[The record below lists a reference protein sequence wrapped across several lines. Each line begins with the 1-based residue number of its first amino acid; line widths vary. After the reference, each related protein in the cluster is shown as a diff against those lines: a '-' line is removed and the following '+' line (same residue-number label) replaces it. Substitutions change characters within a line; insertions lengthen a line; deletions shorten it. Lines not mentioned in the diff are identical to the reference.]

1 MGLFDQATSQ
11 PNQGLMG
18 LGQQPQNMNWQ
29 QGPAALSGGISQ
41 ETAMPNFMGQLQG
54 NMPQESYGVPSPF
67 MNQGAMQGAMLSDA
81 DRREMN
87 PNSVAPNYTAQDLQT
102 AMKNP
107 EFDSV
112 YYQNANVLDDQG
124 NPLSMDAKQQL
135 IQPFYNQQ
143 QQLNPA
149 MQAPTEFVGQFPQQ
163 PQNMNWQQGPAA
175 LSGGISE
182 ETAQPNFMGMS
193 DAPFNPAMGMPQGN
207 MPPMQQYG
215 ETPFAFNEVPSFQMP
230 TNSDWKSNPELA
242 MLGGDMGVTIYK
254 QPDGTYRDDSGKPTD
269 YSQYNQR
276 INRTPNTD
284 NPQQPQRIPSQS
296 FFEGP
301 NAGRVPQGF
310 QMVNGEMVRDD
321 SYQPPTFPSQ
331 TLPTST
337 TPALNPTPQPPQI
350 FQPMPQT
357 SNLVNT
363 QTVQPNFLGQTP
375 FGQPQTSQYS
385 SSNPFVQAAQAN
397 AQGNLAGALQAT
409 AANRVNQ
416 QTPYG
421 SLSYQQTGTDAQG
434 NPIWSAN
441 QTVAQPYQNA
451 INSLSGQIQQNFA
464 QPFDTSQYQNQM
476 VGTTP
481 QFQGVGQ
488 APNLQTSVQG
498 TGMQGW
504 DQATNLLMSRLN
516 PQIKQQNEAS
526 DAMLANQGIM
536 PGSEAYNRAKTQI
549 AQQQNDLLNQA
560 QLAGSQIQ
568 NQMFNQNLAAGNFGN
583 TALGQQNTMNLG
595 NTAFNNALG
604 QQGFAN
610 QLSGTAANN
619 AARQA
624 NFGQGLTQYQL
635 PTASL
640 GSLRAA
646 TTPGYVNP
654 YNQAAV
660 AGPDYLS
667 AYTSQNATDIARQNA
682 EAAQRS
688 SLLSTLGG
696 LGSSAILGGTGANSA
711 LGGLLGLGSQ
721 GLTALG
727 NSSLWSSLF
736 GNNAPAI
743 TGDTNFLNSI
753 GLGGSTY
760 GSGIGGMTTDPLAGL
775 YTNGLSPE
783 QNLSDLFNS
792 SFGFGY

>member
-1 MGLFDQATSQ
+1 MGLFDQS
-11 PNQGLMG
+11 QGLMG
-18 LGQQPQNMNWQ
+18 LGQQPQQPQYTSPMNQ
-29 QGPAALSGGISQ
+29 PSPLDTSQNEYDRYTGRLAMTGG
-41 ETAMPNFMGQLQG
+41 AVMPYQDWANNQMNQFGGGQSNFMGQPQG
-54 NMPQESYGVPSPF
+54 GMPVMQPKLEQSNVYRGIPMGYQQP
-67 MNQGAMQGAMLSDA
+67 QGTSSL
-81 DRREMN
+81 
-87 PNSVAPNYTAQDLQT
+87 
-102 AMKNP
+102 
-107 EFDSV
+107 
-112 YYQNANVLDDQG
+112 
-124 NPLSMDAKQQL
+124 PLSM
-135 IQPFYNQQ
+135 P
-143 QQLNPA
+143 P
-149 MQAPTEFVGQFPQQ
+149 MEQ
-163 PQNMNWQQGPAA
+163 PQA
-175 LSGGISE
+175 
-182 ETAQPNFMGMS
+182 
-193 DAPFNPAMGMPQGN
+193 
-207 MPPMQQYG
+207 
-215 ETPFAFNEVPSFQMP
+215 
-230 TNSDWKSNPELA
+230 
-242 MLGGDMGVTIYK
+242 
-254 QPDGTYRDDSGKPTD
+254 
-269 YSQYNQR
+269 
-276 INRTPNTD
+276 
-284 NPQQPQRIPSQS
+284 
-296 FFEGP
+296 
-301 NAGRVPQGF
+301 
-310 QMVNGEMVRDD
+310 
-321 SYQPPTFPSQ
+321 PTFPSQ

-337 TPALNPTPQPPQI
+337 TPALNPTPQPPQM
-350 FQPMPQT
+350 FEQPMPQT
-357 SNLVNT
+357 SNPVNT

-421 SLSYQQTGTDAQG
+421 SLQYQQTGTDAQG

-476 VGTTP
+476 VGSTP

-526 DAMLANQGIM
+526 DAQLANQGIM

-568 NQMFNQNLAAGNFGN
+568 NQMFNQNLAAGTFGN
-583 TALGQQNTMNLG
+583 TALGNQNTMNLG

-646 TTPGYVNP
+646 TTPGYVTP

-667 AYTSQNATDIARQNA
+667 AYTSQNATDIARSNA

-688 SLLSTLGG
+688 SLLGGLAG

-711 LGGLLGLGSQ
+711 LGGLLGLGNQ
-721 GLTALG
+721 GLTGLT

-736 GNNAPAI
+736 GGNTSTNPNAIFDVSGGGINNVQPDWWQ
-743 TGDTNFLNSI
+743 TQSYD
-753 GLGGSTY
+753 
-760 GSGIGGMTTDPLAGL
+760 
-775 YTNGLSPE
+775 
-783 QNLSDLFNS
+783 
-792 SFGFGY
+792 

>member
-1 MGLFDQATSQ
+1 MGLFDQG
-11 PNQGLMG
+11 QGLMG
-18 LGQQPQNMNWQ
+18 LGQQSQQGINPYATNSGLPMPQN
-29 QGPAALSGGISQ
+29 
-41 ETAMPNFMGQLQG
+41 
-54 NMPQESYGVPSPF
+54 
-67 MNQGAMQGAMLSDA
+67 
-81 DRREMN
+81 
-87 PNSVAPNYTAQDLQT
+87 PNY
-102 AMKNP
+102 
-107 EFDSV
+107 
-112 YYQNANVLDDQG
+112 
-124 NPLSMDAKQQL
+124 
-135 IQPFYNQQ
+135 
-143 QQLNPA
+143 
-149 MQAPTEFVGQFPQQ
+149 
-163 PQNMNWQQGPAA
+163 
-175 LSGGISE
+175 
-182 ETAQPNFMGMS
+182 MGMS
-193 DAPFNPAMGMPQGN
+193 DAPFNPAMGMPQAPYNNGQLKYDSGDNVMPQGYQQPQTVNETGFNQGN
-207 MPPMQQYG
+207 PQQ
-215 ETPFAFNEVPSFQMP
+215 P
-230 TNSDWKSNPELA
+230 K
-242 MLGGDMGVTIYK
+242 I
-254 QPDGTYRDDSGKPTD
+254 YRDLPHPEIF
-269 YSQYNQR
+269 Q
-276 INRTPNTD
+276 
-284 NPQQPQRIPSQS
+284 PQQPQRNIARYDIPRNFDGSYNS
-296 FFEGP
+296 EGI
-301 NAGRVPQGF
+301 
-310 QMVNGEMVRDD
+310 MVN
-321 SYQPPTFPSQ
+321 QPQ
-331 TLPTST
+331 ST

-350 FQPMPQT
+350 FQPQPMQQPMQAP
-357 SNLVNT
+357 SNPVNT

-375 FGQPQTSQYS
+375 FGQPQTGQYS

-416 QTPYG
+416 QTPFG
-421 SLSYQQTGTDAQG
+421 GLQYQQTGTDAQG

-441 QTVAQPYQNA
+441 QTIAQPYQNA

-476 VGTTP
+476 VGSTP

-526 DAMLANQGIM
+526 DAQLANQGIM

-568 NQMFNQNLAAGNFGN
+568 NQMFNQNLAAGTFGN
-583 TALGQQNTMNLG
+583 TALGNQNTMNLG

-667 AYTSQNATDIARQNA
+667 AYTSQNATDIARANA

-696 LGSSAILGGTGANSA
+696 LGSSAILGGTGPNSA
-711 LGGLLGLGSQ
+711 LGGLLGLGNQ

-727 NSSLWSSLF
+727 NSSLWSQLF

-743 TGDTNFLNSI
+743 TGDTNFLKDI
-753 GLGGSTY
+753 GLAGSTY
-760 GSGIGGMTTDPLAGL
+760 GSGTGGMLTDPLAG
-775 YTNGLSPE
+775 Y
-783 QNLSDLFNS
+783 F
-792 SFGFGY
+792 

>member
-1 MGLFDQATSQ
+1 MGLFDQS
-11 PNQGLMG
+11 QGLMG
-18 LGQQPQNMNWQ
+18 LGQQPQQGQPQYTMWRNEPSPLDTSQNEYDRYTGRLAMTGGQVMPYQDWANNQMNQ
-29 QGPAALSGGISQ
+29 FGGGQS
-41 ETAMPNFMGQLQG
+41 NFMGQPQGGMPVMQPELQ
-54 NMPQESYGVPSPF
+54 Q
-67 MNQGAMQGAMLSDA
+67 
-81 DRREMN
+81 
-87 PNSVAPNYTAQDLQT
+87 PNVYQDIP
-102 AMKNP
+102 MG
-107 EFDSV
+107 
-112 YYQNANVLDDQG
+112 Y
-124 NPLSMDAKQQL
+124 
-135 IQPFYNQQ
+135 
-143 QQLNPA
+143 
-149 MQAPTEFVGQFPQQ
+149 QQ
-163 PQNMNWQQGPAA
+163 PQRNRAQG
-175 LSGGISE
+175 
-182 ETAQPNFMGMS
+182 T
-193 DAPFNPAMGMPQGN
+193 
-207 MPPMQQYG
+207 
-215 ETPFAFNEVPSFQMP
+215 EVNGQFVP
-230 TNSDWKSNPELA
+230 TFSNPDGSYMSE
-242 MLGGDMGVTIYK
+242 GVMV
-254 QPDGTYRDDSGKPTD
+254 
-269 YSQYNQR
+269 
-276 INRTPNTD
+276 
-284 NPQQPQRIPSQS
+284 NPQQPQAKPLQS

-301 NAGRVPQGF
+301 DAGRVPQGF
-310 QMVNGEMVRDD
+310 QMVNGELVRD
-321 SYQPPTFPSQ
+321 SNYQAPTYPSQ

-337 TPALNPTPQPPQI
+337 TPALNPTPQPPQM

-357 SNLVNT
+357 SNPVNT

-476 VGTTP
+476 VGSTP

-568 NQMFNQNLAAGNFGN
+568 NQMFNQNLAAGTFGN
-583 TALGQQNTMNLG
+583 TALGNQNTMNLG

-610 QLSGTAANN
+610 QLAGTAANN

-711 LGGLLGLGSQ
+711 LGGLLGLGSK
-721 GLTALG
+721 GLESLG

-736 GNNAPAI
+736 GTGPAI
-743 TGDTNFLNSI
+743 TGDTNFLKDI
-753 GLGGSTY
+753 GLAGSTY
-760 GSGIGGMTTDPLAGL
+760 GSGIGGMLTDPLAGYDFTL
-775 YTNGLSPE
+775 
-783 QNLSDLFNS
+783 
-792 SFGFGY
+792 

>member
-1 MGLFDQATSQ
+1 MGLFDAPQ
-11 PNQGLMG
+11 QGLMG
-18 LGQQPQNMNWQ
+18 LGQTQ
-29 QGPAALSGGISQ
+29 QVQSPMGGLANRPPSQ
-41 ETAMPNFMGQLQG
+41 VQIADQQRANAMTSQFNAMTPEQQIR
-54 NMPQESYGVPSPF
+54 F
-67 MNQGAMQGAMLSDA
+67 MNQ
-81 DRREMN
+81 
-87 PNSVAPNYTAQDLQT
+87 
-102 AMKNP
+102 
-107 EFDSV
+107 
-112 YYQNANVLDDQG
+112 
-124 NPLSMDAKQQL
+124 
-135 IQPFYNQQ
+135 
-143 QQLNPA
+143 
-149 MQAPTEFVGQFPQQ
+149 
-163 PQNMNWQQGPAA
+163 
-175 LSGGISE
+175 
-182 ETAQPNFMGMS
+182 
-193 DAPFNPAMGMPQGN
+193 PQGN
-207 MPPMQQYG
+207 MPSMQQYG

-230 TNSDWKSNPELA
+230 TNSDWKSNPESA

-254 QPDGTYRDDSGKPTD
+254 QPDGTYRDESGKPTD

-276 INRTPNTD
+276 IDWTQNRFNPTQQPQGTTPALNPT
-284 NPQQPQRIPSQS
+284 PQQPQRIPSQS

-301 NAGRVPQGF
+301 NAGRVPLGF

-337 TPALNPTPQPPQI
+337 TPALNPTPQLPQM
-350 FQPMPQT
+350 FEQPMQQQP
-357 SNLVNT
+357 SNPVNT

-375 FGQPQTSQYS
+375 FGQPQTGQYS

-416 QTPYG
+416 QTPFG
-421 SLSYQQTGTDAQG
+421 GLQYQQTGTDAQG

-441 QTVAQPYQNA
+441 QTIAQPYQNA

-476 VGTTP
+476 VGSTP

-526 DAMLANQGIM
+526 DAQLANQGIM

-568 NQMFNQNLAAGNFGN
+568 NQMFNQNLAAGTFGN
-583 TALGQQNTMNLG
+583 TALGNQNTMNLG

-610 QLSGTAANN
+610 QLLGTAANN

-667 AYTSQNATDIARQNA
+667 AYTSQNATDIARANA

-688 SLLSTLGG
+688 SLLGGLAG

-711 LGGLLGLGSQ
+711 LGGLFNLGQAGLDKIGGS
-721 GLTALG
+721 GLW
-727 NSSLWSSLF
+727 NSLF
-736 GNNAPAI
+736 GGTTSTNPNALF
-743 TGDTNFLNSI
+743 DV
-753 GLGGSTY
+753 GGVSNVQPDWWST
-760 GSGIGGMTTDPLAGL
+760 
-775 YTNGLSPE
+775 LSF
-783 QNLSDLFNS
+783 D
-792 SFGFGY
+792 

>member
-1 MGLFDQATSQ
+1 MSIVQYSPDGKFEAGSYMDGMWSGPQGTDPRGGLFNQPSNPSNPQNYQGFNQTLGQ
-11 PNQGLMG
+11 PNAPQVGQGLMG
-18 LGQQPQNMNWQ
+18 LAQQPQ
-29 QGPAALSGGISQ
+29 GDS
-41 ETAMPNFMGQLQG
+41 FMG
-54 NMPQESYGVPSPF
+54 
-67 MNQGAMQGAMLSDA
+67 
-81 DRREMN
+81 
-87 PNSVAPNYTAQDLQT
+87 
-102 AMKNP
+102 
-107 EFDSV
+107 
-112 YYQNANVLDDQG
+112 G
-124 NPLSMDAKQQL
+124 NPFNASGYAGVKPAGMGGFYAEETGFTPPQG
-135 IQPFYNQQ
+135 YNQLGEFIGQ
-143 QQLNPA
+143 Q
-149 MQAPTEFVGQFPQQ
+149 
-163 PQNMNWQQGPAA
+163 
-175 LSGGISE
+175 
-182 ETAQPNFMGMS
+182 
-193 DAPFNPAMGMPQGN
+193 PQGN
-207 MPPMQQYG
+207 MPPMPQG
-215 ETPFAFNEVPSFQMP
+215 NMP
-230 TNSDWKSNPELA
+230 QA
-242 MLGGDMGVTIYK
+242 
-254 QPDGTYRDDSGKPTD
+254 KPM
-269 YSQYNQR
+269 
-276 INRTPNTD
+276 
-284 NPQQPQRIPSQS
+284 QS

-301 NAGRVPQGF
+301 TKGQIPNGFSMINGELVNLRGVPQS
-310 QMVNGEMVRDD
+310 NN
-321 SYQPPTFPSQ
+321 
-331 TLPTST
+331 L
-337 TPALNPTPQPPQI
+337 TPALNPTPPPPQI
-350 FQPMPQT
+350 FQPQPMQQQP
-357 SNLVNT
+357 SNPVNT
-363 QTVQPNFLGQTP
+363 QSVQPNFMGQAP

-416 QTPYG
+416 QTPFG
-421 SLSYQQTGTDAQG
+421 GLQYQQTGTDAQG

-476 VGTTP
+476 VGSTP

-526 DAMLANQGIM
+526 DAQLANQGIM

-568 NQMFNQNLAAGNFGN
+568 NQMFNQNLAAGTFGN
-583 TALGQQNTMNLG
+583 TALGNQNTMNLG

-688 SLLSTLGG
+688 SLLNTLGG

-711 LGGLLGLGSQ
+711 LGGLLGLGSK
-721 GLTALG
+721 GLESLG
-727 NSSLWSSLF
+727 NSSLWNSLF
-736 GNNAPAI
+736 GTGPAI
-743 TGDTNFLNSI
+743 TGDKSYLDSI

-760 GSGIGGMTTDPLAGL
+760 GSGIGGMTTDPLADL

>member
-11 PNQGLMG
+11 SNQGLMG

-41 ETAMPNFMGQLQG
+41 ETAMPNFMGGSQTGKPLDFSQYG
-54 NMPQESYGVPSPF
+54 QQSQPDYIQPQTMQSMQP
-67 MNQGAMQGAMLSDA
+67 MQG
-81 DRREMN
+81 
-87 PNSVAPNYTAQDLQT
+87 
-102 AMKNP
+102 
-107 EFDSV
+107 
-112 YYQNANVLDDQG
+112 
-124 NPLSMDAKQQL
+124 
-135 IQPFYNQQ
+135 QP
-143 QQLNPA
+143 
-149 MQAPTEFVGQFPQQ
+149 
-163 PQNMNWQQGPAA
+163 
-175 LSGGISE
+175 
-182 ETAQPNFMGMS
+182 
-193 DAPFNPAMGMPQGN
+193 
-207 MPPMQQYG
+207 
-215 ETPFAFNEVPSFQMP
+215 
-230 TNSDWKSNPELA
+230 
-242 MLGGDMGVTIYK
+242 
-254 QPDGTYRDDSGKPTD
+254 
-269 YSQYNQR
+269 
-276 INRTPNTD
+276 
-284 NPQQPQRIPSQS
+284 
-296 FFEGP
+296 
-301 NAGRVPQGF
+301 
-310 QMVNGEMVRDD
+310 
-321 SYQPPTFPSQ
+321 
-331 TLPTST
+331 
-337 TPALNPTPQPPQI
+337 
-350 FQPMPQT
+350 
-357 SNLVNT
+357 VNT
-363 QTVQPNFLGQTP
+363 QTVQPNFMGQTP
-375 FGQPQTSQYS
+375 FGQAQTGQFTST
-385 SSNPFVQAAQAN
+385 NPFVQAAQAN
-397 AQGNLAGALQAT
+397 AQGNLGGALQAT

-476 VGTTP
+476 VGSTP

-583 TALGQQNTMNLG
+583 TALGNQNTMNLG

-711 LGGLLGLGSQ
+711 LGGLLGLGNQ

-743 TGDTNFLNSI
+743 TGDTNFLKDI
-753 GLGGSTY
+753 GLAGSTY
-760 GSGIGGMTTDPLAGL
+760 GSGTGGMLTDPLAGYDFTL
-775 YTNGLSPE
+775 
-783 QNLSDLFNS
+783 
-792 SFGFGY
+792 

>member
-1 MGLFDQATSQ
+1 MGLFDQS
-11 PNQGLMG
+11 QGLMG
-18 LGQQPQNMNWQ
+18 LGQQPQGYNPYATNRGLPDPRNPNYMGQ
-29 QGPAALSGGISQ
+29 QGATGMSDDL
-41 ETAMPNFMGQLQG
+41 
-54 NMPQESYGVPSPF
+54 
-67 MNQGAMQGAMLSDA
+67 QGAMGLPMF
-81 DRREMN
+81 DRGFAPYN
-87 PNSVAPNYTAQDLQT
+87 P
-102 AMKNP
+102 
-107 EFDSV
+107 
-112 YYQNANVLDDQG
+112 QNTLG
-124 NPLSMDAKQQL
+124 QQ
-135 IQPFYNQQ
+135 P
-143 QQLNPA
+143 NPA
-149 MQAPTEFVGQFPQQ
+149 TQEVSNYEMPMGDDKNIFVQNDRPMNYQQ
-163 PQNMNWQQGPAA
+163 PQ
-175 LSGGISE
+175 
-182 ETAQPNFMGMS
+182 GMR
-193 DAPFNPAMGMPQGN
+193 
-207 MPPMQQYG
+207 
-215 ETPFAFNEVPSFQMP
+215 
-230 TNSDWKSNPELA
+230 TNVSS
-242 MLGGDMGVTIYK
+242 
-254 QPDGTYRDDSGKPTD
+254 PTD
-269 YSQYNQR
+269 ALDRGYMNLINQR
-276 INRTPNTD
+276 SQAGLSYPSAEEYRNTNID
-284 NPQQPQRIPSQS
+284 AYRNAESQLQ
-296 FFEGP
+296 E
-301 NAGRVPQGF
+301 
-310 QMVNGEMVRDD
+310 
-321 SYQPPTFPSQ
+321 
-331 TLPTST
+331 T
-337 TPALNPTPQPPQI
+337 TPALRPTPQPPQI
-350 FQPMPQT
+350 FQPQPMQP
-357 SNLVNT
+357 SNPVNT

-416 QTPYG
+416 QTPFG
-421 SLSYQQTGTDAQG
+421 GLQYQQTGTDAQG

-476 VGTTP
+476 VGSTP

-526 DAMLANQGIM
+526 DAQLANQGIM

-568 NQMFNQNLAAGNFGN
+568 NQMFNQNLAAGTFGN
-583 TALGQQNTMNLG
+583 TALGNQNTMNLG

-688 SLLSTLGG
+688 SLLNTLGG

-727 NSSLWSSLF
+727 NSSLYNSLF
-736 GNNAPAI
+736 GTGPAI
-743 TGDTNFLNSI
+743 TGDKSYLDSI

-760 GSGIGGMTTDPLAGL
+760 GSGIGGMTSDPLADL